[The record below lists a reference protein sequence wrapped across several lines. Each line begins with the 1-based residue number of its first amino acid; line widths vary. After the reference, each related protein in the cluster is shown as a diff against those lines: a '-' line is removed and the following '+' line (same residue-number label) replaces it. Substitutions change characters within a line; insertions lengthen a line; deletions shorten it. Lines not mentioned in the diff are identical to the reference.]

1 MMTECQKGEIVMG
14 TSLRAKKME
23 KRKNEILRS
32 ASMIIAEKGYEKTT
46 MEDIAA
52 QLLMTKGS
60 MYYYFK
66 NKEELL
72 FECHMMIINPSIE
85 KIKEIKESTL
95 SPEEKVRNL
104 IVDYVIFE
112 INEKAMFNVAGKLD
126 QTFSKEYLDKIIEK
140 RDEYNHIFDEL
151 IQEGIDAGVFQTID
165 VKMARM
171 IILGALNSVQSWY
184 SADGK
189 MKPEDIANLHSEYL
203 LKILL

>member
-1 MMTECQKGEIVMG
+1 MG
-14 TSLRAKKME
+14 TSLRQKKMAKK
-23 KRKNEILRS
+23 KNEILRS
-32 ASMIIAEKGYEKTT
+32 ASSIISEKGYEKTT

-72 FECHMMIINPSIE
+72 FECHLMILEPSIE
-85 KIKEIKESTL
+85 KLIDVRNSDL
-95 SPEEKVRNL
+95 SPLGKMRKV
-104 IVDYVIFE
+104 ISDYIIFE

-126 QTFSKEYLDKIIEK
+126 QTFSKEFLEKILAK

-151 IQEGIDAGVFQTID
+151 IQEGIKTEVFQNVD
-165 VKMARM
+165 VKMARL

-184 SADGK
+184 
-189 MKPEDIANLHSEYL
+189 KPEGKLKPEEIANIHADYL
-203 LKILL
+203 LKILT